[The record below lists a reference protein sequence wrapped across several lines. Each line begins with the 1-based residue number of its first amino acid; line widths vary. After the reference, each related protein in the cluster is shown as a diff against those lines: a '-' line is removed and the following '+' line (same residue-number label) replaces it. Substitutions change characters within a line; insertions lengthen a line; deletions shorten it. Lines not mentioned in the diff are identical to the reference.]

1 MGKVIVALLAT
12 CMVCWLAFRFVGA
25 SMASTAVTVPATSHT
40 AAFPITW
47 MLALA
52 VVGGIVIWRTVKG

>member
-1 MGKVIVALLAT
+1 MGKVIVTLLAAGAL
-12 CMVCWLAFRFVGA
+12 CWLAFRFVGA
-25 SMASTAVTVPATSHT
+25 SMASTAVTVPATTHT

-47 MLALA
+47 MLALF